1 MTTGWIVNLQFGI
14 SLHKKDLYLLESIQ
28 TFFQGIGTIYSHGET
43 KVQYRVSSIKDLQ
56 VVIQH
61 FYNFPLIT
69 QKWSDFQLFRSA
81 FELIKCKQHLSLEG
95 LIKIVS
101 IKASIN
107 LGLPITLS
115 QAFPEVI
122 PSGRTIVPTIK
133 IRDPNWLSG
142 FVSAEGNFFINI
154 LNSKTKV
161 GKQVVLIFSISQH
174 SRDAN
179 LLRSIVDFLGCGGYY
194 SSSTREEGNFSVAKF
209 YHIEQK
215 IIPLFKSY
223 PILGVKSLDYSDFCK
238 VVEMMKAKEH
248 LTEKGLAKV
257 EKIKNGMNTNRIT

>member
-1 MTTGWIVNLQFGI
+1 MTTGTI
-14 SLHKKDLYLLESIQ
+14 SLHGD
-28 TFFQGIGTIYSHGET
+28 T

-61 FYNFPLIT
+61 FDNFPLIT
-69 QKWSDFQLFRSA
+69 QKSA

-107 LGLPITLS
+107 LGLPIVLS

-122 PSGRTIVPTIK
+122 PSGR
-133 IRDPNWLSG
+133 

-154 LNSKTKV
+154 LNSKTKI
-161 GKQVVLIFSISQH
+161 GKQIVLIFSISQH

-179 LLRSIVDFLGCGGYY
+179 LLRSIMDFLGCGGYY

-209 YHIEQK
+209 YHIEQQ
-215 IIPLFKSY
+215 IIPFFKSY
-223 PILGVKSLDYSDFCK
+223 PILGVKFLDYSDFCK
-238 VVEMMKAKEH
+238 VVGIMKAKEH
-248 LTEKGLAKV
+248 LTQKGLAKV
-257 EKIKNGMNTNRIT
+257 EKIKNGMNTKRII